1 MLFKQKLLGVSVAS
15 ALLMMSGASF
25 ASGFALIEQGSGLGN
40 AFAGGAAS
48 ADDATTVFFN
58 PAGMSNLSGSQVS
71 LGGAFILPSAKF
83 TNTTSNGA
91 ALQTA
96 GGNGGDA
103 GSLAFV
109 PNAYLVM
116 DVLPKLRFGLGINA
130 PFGLQTKYD
139 ANWIGRFQAVKS
151 KIQTVNLNPSAAYQ
165 VTDDLSLGVGLNYQH
180 ITGDL
185 TSAVNYSA
193 AAFAAGGA
201 GLLGLV
207 GTGKEGISTISGSD
221 SAWGYN
227 FGGLMKL
234 SENTRVGAAYR
245 STIKYKMTGTVSFT
259 SVPTLLAASPKLQ
272 NGAITLPITMPDSFS
287 LSGFHQYSD
296 KWDVMADATWT
307 GWGVLQQ
314 LVIDRTN
321 GTNVQ
326 TVQENWKNTWRFSTG
341 ASYHYNDQWTA
352 RTGVAVD
359 QAPVKDAFRTAR
371 IPDNNRTWLSLGGQ
385 YKASKASSLDFG
397 YAHLFVS
404 ASTIN
409 QNQAAAG
416 SGSLVGNYT
425 NSVDIA
431 SIQYSYSF

>member
-130 PFGLQTKYD
+130 PFGLQTQYD
-139 ANWIGRFQAVKS
+139 ANWIGRFQAIKS
-151 KIQTVNLNPSAAYQ
+151 KIQTINLNPSAAYQ

-180 ITGDL
+180 ITGEL

-193 AAFAAGGA
+193 IALGG
-201 GLLGLV
+201 LGANL
-207 GTGKEGISTISGSD
+207 EGVSTISGSD

-234 SENTRVGAAYR
+234 SENTRIGAAYR

-259 SVPTLLAASPKLQ
+259 NVPVALAAQPRLQ

-371 IPDNNRTWLSLGGQ
+371 IPDNNRTWLTLGGQ
-385 YKASKASSLDFG
+385 YKPSKASTLDFG

-409 QNQAAAG
+409 QNQAATGA
-416 SGSLVGNYT
+416 GSLVGNYS